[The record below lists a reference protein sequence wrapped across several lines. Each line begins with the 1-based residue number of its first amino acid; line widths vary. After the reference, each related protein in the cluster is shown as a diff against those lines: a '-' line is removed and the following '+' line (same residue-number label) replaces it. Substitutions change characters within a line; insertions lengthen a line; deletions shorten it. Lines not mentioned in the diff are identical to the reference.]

1 MGRRVPLRSL
11 STGGGSGLSRSLGSV
26 ITSHRPLSSPWVVGD
41 NGRASVGSAPR
52 PLLRG
57 VYVSWAARAARRSA
71 QSAGSH
77 HVARLTVWRLEV
89 RGRGSG
95 ARLGSPFLAC
105 SRPLICPRMAEGGG
119 SSLVSPLRRTL
130 VPSEGFVLTTWS
142 PPEAPPLHT
151 IPPDVGGGVRTSAYE
166 LGGKADIR
174 CVRGPAGRGGGV
186 GAARSCAAIDLC
198 GRLLTC
204 RPSRGVS
211 GHWCPQVGLASTLA
225 PVLQLRRWL

>member
-1 MGRRVPLRSL
+1 M
-11 STGGGSGLSRSLGSV
+11 
-26 ITSHRPLSSPWVVGD
+26 
-41 NGRASVGSAPR
+41 GSAPR
-52 PLLRG
+52 TLLWG
-57 VYVSWAARAARRSA
+57 VYASRAARAARRSA

-89 RGRGSG
+89 RGRGGG

-105 SRPLICPRMAEGGG
+105 RRPLICPHMAEGGG

-166 LGGKADIR
+166 LGGKTDIR